1 MKTGS
6 TFEFPGFPLQ
16 HLFTATAIP
25 LNKPDLDLI
34 LPRSPAMHASSR
46 FHLRNF
52 FQPATSLA
60 AVALVVISVVLSC
73 SQPASALPAFARKY
87 GLRCSA
93 CHESWP
99 MLNYFGQ
106 KFKDNGYQLM
116 NDRDAPIWQNPG
128 YWPVTFRITP
138 IWHRV
143 SVGKVAVD
151 TYSTI
156 GGVPTVTGTAIQRV
170 ESSGFDLSGLDFH
183 TAGTLEKNIS
193 FYLLPSSD
201 PTGAFHF
208 EQVFVRLD
216 NIAHS
221 SWLNIKLGRF
231 ELDNLLSEKRILT
244 LTGNGGIYQTYH
256 FIPVGDGNI
265 FGQIGDNQLG
275 LEYLGHSAD
284 DRTRIGASLVSS
296 NDGNVNL
303 TLGANSYTG
312 FFTGSQAFD
321 LGRMGVQR
329 VGFYAMVGQAATYYP
344 TAGGV
349 PIAGSGIGNKSFS
362 REGFVGQFYFGP
374 HVDLTVVTQHG
385 SDNAWFG
392 QGYGNAV
399 GTDGNG
405 GTTATCSSPTPGCPL
420 NNVPGTALPTGSQAP
435 SWNGATFEGHYVYSP
450 QLIFIGRY
458 ELERMSQ
465 QADGSA
471 YTTVGP
477 NGILGPT
484 PSTFGNI
491 STYTIGFRYNPFMT
505 SRAGLAWHNEYNWLH
520 QDGTG
525 PLNPTTGALTNINTS
540 ELLMGLD
547 FDF

>member
-1 MKTGS
+1 MS
-6 TFEFPGFPLQ
+6 TL
-16 HLFTATAIP
+16 T
-25 LNKPDLDLI
+25 
-34 LPRSPAMHASSR
+34 RSRRHSR
-46 FHLRNF
+46 SFL
-52 FQPATSLA
+52 TSLSVA
-60 AVALVVISVVLSC
+60 ALVAAFLFLTG
-73 SQPASALPAFARKY
+73 SQPANALPAFARKY

-143 SVGKVAVD
+143 STGKVEVD
-151 TYSTI
+151 TYS
-156 GGVPTVTGTAIQRV
+156 GGAPTGGAAIQRI
-170 ESSGFDLSGLDFH
+170 STSGFDLSGLDFH
-183 TAGTLEKNIS
+183 TGGTLEKNIS

-208 EQVFVRLD
+208 EQVFGRLD
-216 NIAHS
+216 NMFGS
-221 SWLNIKLGRF
+221 PWLNIKFGRF

-256 FIPVGDGNI
+256 FIPVGDANI

-275 LEYLGHSAD
+275 IEYLGHSVD
-284 DRTRIGASLVSS
+284 DRTRISASLISS
-296 NDGNVNL
+296 SDGNVNL
-303 TLGANSYTG
+303 STGANSYTA

-321 LGRMGVQR
+321 AGRLGVQR
-329 VGFYAMVGQAATYYP
+329 IGFYAMAGEAATYYL
-344 TAGGV
+344 TTGGV
-349 PIAGSGIGNKSFS
+349 PIGGSGIANKGFT

-392 QGYGNAV
+392 QGYGNAIQ
-399 GTDGNG
+399 TDGNG
-405 GTTATCSSPTPGCPL
+405 GTTATCSSPTPGCPA
-420 NNVPGTALPTGSQAP
+420 NNVPGTVLPVGSQAP
-435 SWNGATFEGHYVYSP
+435 SWNGYTFEGHYVYSP
-450 QLIFIGRY
+450 QLIFIGRF
-458 ELERMSQ
+458 ESERMSR
-465 QADGSA
+465 QANGAGCAAAMGCLSA
-471 YTTVGP
+471 SSGTFTAGP
-477 NGILGPT
+477 SASN
-484 PSTFGNI
+484 FGNI
-491 STYTIGFRYNPFMT
+491 STYTIGYRYNPFMT
-505 SRAGLAWHNEYNWLH
+505 SRAGFAWHNEYNWLH

-525 PLNPTTGALTNINTS
+525 ATLGLGTVNVNTS
-540 ELLMGLD
+540 ELLIGFD